1 MEYWKLSIRKLSELI
16 EKLEHELKDDENKL
30 WKAVKDKNLQLESI
44 YQERC
49 NIKEDIL
56 RNLRTIDQ
64 LWANIAGKNIV
75 ITKDA

>member
-1 MEYWKLSIRKLSELI
+1 MIELSIRKLSELI
-16 EKLEHELKDDENKL
+16 EKLEHELKDDENNL
-30 WKAVKDKNLQLESI
+30 WKAIKSKNIQLESI

-64 LWANIAGKNIV
+64 L
-75 ITKDA
+75 